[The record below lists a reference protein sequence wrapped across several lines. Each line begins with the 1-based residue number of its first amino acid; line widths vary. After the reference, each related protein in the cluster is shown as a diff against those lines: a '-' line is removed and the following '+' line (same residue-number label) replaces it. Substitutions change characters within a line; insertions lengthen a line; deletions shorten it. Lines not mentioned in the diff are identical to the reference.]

1 MGQRPTRVGSVVT
14 GTGRV
19 SLVTGGARG
28 IGRAIVADLAARGDR
43 VAATYRGER
52 PADADD
58 GVLWVRCDVTDPD
71 AVDAAFREV
80 EEMFGPVEVLVSNA
94 GITRD
99 LLVLRMGADDW
110 QSVIDAN
117 LTGGF
122 TVAKRAVPKMLRA
135 RFGRILFVSSVVAA
149 TGQAGQA
156 NYAASKAGLNG
167 LTQTIAKEYGK
178 KGITANAVAAGF
190 FETDMTRDSLPQHM
204 RDFWKS
210 YCPVPKGR
218 IGELSELSAVI
229 NFLAS
234 KQAAFIN
241 GQIINVTGGLDW
253 GP

>member
-1 MGQRPTRVGSVVT
+1 MANYF
-14 GTGRV
+14 
-19 SLVTGGARG
+19 VTGGSRG
-28 IGRAIVADLAARGDR
+28 IGANIVTEAVRLGHDVAFTYASREEAAREVAEKAAAEREGAKVKFYRMDVKDSAQVEAVGDQ
-43 VAATYRGER
+43 
-52 PADADD
+52 
-58 GVLWVRCDVTDPD
+58 VLED
-71 AVDAAFREV
+71 F
-80 EEMFGPVEVLVSNA
+80 EEISVVVNNA
-94 GITRD
+94 GVNRD
-99 LLVLRMGADDW
+99 NALVMMSDEEW
-110 QSVIDAN
+110 QEVIATN
-117 LTGGF
+117 LTGVF
-122 TVAKRAVPKMLRA
+122 YVCRYFLPQMMTA
-135 RFGRILFVSSVVAA
+135 RFGRIINVSSLVYV
-149 TGQAGQA
+149 GGSGQA